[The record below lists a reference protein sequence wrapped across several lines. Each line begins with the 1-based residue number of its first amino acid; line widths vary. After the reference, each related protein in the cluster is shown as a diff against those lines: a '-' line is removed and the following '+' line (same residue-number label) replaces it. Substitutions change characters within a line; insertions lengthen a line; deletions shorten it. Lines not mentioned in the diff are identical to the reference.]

1 MSSEKDS
8 RGYTAEGEL
17 KGAAKTAHEDKVARE
32 RDEGADE
39 KVSYIVT
46 HLNLIY
52 LFLIQNQKSSPR
64 RTQSRS
70 RSPIEHG
77 RGFDRE
83 GHLKGAAKAAHEEK
97 VAREHGEGE
106 EVGIG

>member
-32 RDEGADE
+32 RDEGANE

-46 HLNLIY
+46 HLNLIICS
-52 LFLIQNQKSSPR
+52 LFRI
-64 RTQSRS
+64 RS
-70 RSPIEHG
+70 LRHVA
-77 RGFDRE
+77 
-83 GHLKGAAKAAHEEK
+83 LKAAA
-97 VAREHGEGE
+97 VRQSNMDADLIAR
-106 EVGIG
+106 VI